1 MNPLFADRIGANT
14 PPTDPAEERRR
25 KLEAQLRAMSRSF
38 APEATR
44 VDPDPRGGS
53 DPLLS
58 ILRFGA
64 EVAPVTGEVLSALDA
79 KQQFDEGNYGMAA
92 LSGLGALP
100 GIGMMGRVAKQ
111 GAKVAKGAKSAGDA
125 VEALAGVTT
134 GQSVRRARLPEV
146 TDEMAQAQK
155 IPGAGLFRKPE
166 EGVTKTS
173 PLPSVQEIRE
183 RLEEARNAVRK
194 LEMDA
199 PSEPWRPTERGVFD
213 RTGFDPNYRMLPNTN
228 SMVQVTGRMDPE
240 LASLLDNKYL
250 RDLLER
256 QAVLGLERGGKG
268 FYNLRPIANSF
279 EEMSGPN
286 SFRDFVGAKSA
297 GSIQASLPLEMSNAS
312 IMLYA
317 KANDI
322 PYTEAI
328 QELARRYPNA
338 SKPWASGT
346 HFNKFDQ
353 YRDTGSID
361 PLESASGA
369 RKLPYYFRQSLG
381 ESTPPGG
388 RQSLGESTPPGGSMG
403 AVIDAHEGKAALFP
417 VGAERYIEQLTGQQY
432 EQVADVYRDL
442 AKRLGVPVETFQ
454 AGRWFGGGPLTGL
467 KSPQGD
473 YMQGLEDVLAW
484 SAQQMGKGTDPKSL
498 RRYWQDVTQ
507 GRDFILPFYGKGA
520 PPVR

>member
-1 MNPLFADRIGANT
+1 ML
-14 PPTDPAEERRR
+14 
-25 KLEAQLRAMSRSF
+25 
-38 APEATR
+38 
-44 VDPDPRGGS
+44 
-53 DPLLS
+53 
-58 ILRFGA
+58 
-64 EVAPVTGEVLSALDA
+64 
-79 KQQFDEGNYGMAA
+79 
-92 LSGLGALP
+92 
-100 GIGMMGRVAKQ
+100 GRVAKK
-111 GAKVAKGAKSAGDA
+111 GAKVAKGAKSADDA

-155 IPGAGLFRKPE
+155 IPGAGLFRKPG

-213 RTGFDPNYRMLPNTN
+213 RTGFDPNDRMLPNTN
-228 SMVQVTGRMDPE
+228 SMAPVTGRMDPE

-256 QAVLGLERGGKG
+256 QTVLGLKRGGEG
-268 FYNLRPIANSF
+268 FYNLRPIANSL

-286 SFRDFVGAKSA
+286 SFRDFVGAGSA

-322 PYTEAI
+322 PYQDAI
-328 QELARRYPNA
+328 QELSQRYPNA
-338 SKPWASGT
+338 RKPWASGT

-353 YRDTGSID
+353 FRNTGSID
-361 PLESASGA
+361 PSGSASGS
-369 RKLPYYFRQSLG
+369 RKVPYYFRQK
-381 ESTPPGG
+381 
-388 RQSLGESTPPGGSMG
+388 LGESTPPGGSMG
-403 AVIDAHEGKAALFP
+403 AVIDTHEGKAALFP
-417 VGAERYIEQLTGQQY
+417 AGAERYIEQLTGQQY

-442 AKRLGVPVETFQ
+442 AKRLDLPVETVQ
-454 AGRWFGGGPLTGL
+454 AGRWLGGGPLTGL

-473 YMQGLEDVLAW
+473 YVQGLEDVLAW
-484 SAQQMGKGTDPKSL
+484 SAQQTGKGTDPKSL